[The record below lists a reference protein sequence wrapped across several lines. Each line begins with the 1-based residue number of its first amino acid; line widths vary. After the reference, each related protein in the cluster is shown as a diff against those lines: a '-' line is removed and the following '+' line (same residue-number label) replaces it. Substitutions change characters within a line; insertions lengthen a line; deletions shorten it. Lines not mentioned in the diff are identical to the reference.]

1 VIWRCAARR
10 WLVGVWI
17 AFVAVGGI
25 GGCSG
30 ERDFEIQVQFE
41 GRPLRDVRVIDLADE
56 RELGHT
62 SIDGRA
68 VLRLPSKLP
77 TPIRIR
83 LEAPPDEKSIR
94 FDSQYTI
101 DSSVLAQG
109 ILPIAALP
117 AAAADAPA
125 RLAVTS
131 VPPGL
136 EIWLD
141 GVSIGV
147 TPLESGD
154 LEPNRPVK
162 LEARRNG
169 RTVEAVDLFLV
180 SGSQPYE
187 FKGRAEAEVGAESQA
202 RRGSRG
208 TTSPGTERGGDRSMK
223 NTRTEDGPRVF
234 HTYSISTSP
243 SVAEVYLDGG
253 REDLNSLG
261 RFRAKLAEGPHVFRV
276 VDRASSREVLF
287 RYVVPRDEDKK
298 ILVLSLTT
306 EKITLR

>member
-1 VIWRCAARR
+1 MITQRTARS
-10 WLVGVWI
+10 WPLVFVL
-17 AFVAVGGI
+17 FVALL
-25 GGCSG
+25 GCGG

-41 GRPLRDVRVIDLADE
+41 GRPLRDVRVFDLADE

-62 SIDGRA
+62 SLDGRA

-83 LEAPPDEKSIR
+83 LEPPPEEHSIR
-94 FDSQYTI
+94 FESQYTI
-101 DSSVLAQG
+101 DSGVLAQG

-131 VPPGL
+131 ASPGL

-162 LEARRNG
+162 LEARRGG

-180 SGSQPYE
+180 SGLQPFEFRGGEAAEAERENRRGSQGTTAPATE
-187 FKGRAEAEVGAESQA
+187 PRSDRSMEDRRAEA
-202 RRGSRG
+202 
-208 TTSPGTERGGDRSMK
+208 
-223 NTRTEDGPRVF
+223 GPPIS
-234 HTYSISTSP
+234 HSYSISTSP

-253 REDLNSLG
+253 RENLNSLG
-261 RFRAKLAEGPHVFRV
+261 RFRAKLAEGPHVLRV
-276 VDRASSREVLF
+276 VDRASGRTVLF
-287 RYVVPRDEDKK
+287 RYVVPRDETKR
-298 ILVLSLTT
+298 IMVLNFAT